1 MKQVAVFLAV
11 SVAVVAAA
19 ATVSPPTGVRLENG
33 NPTSGGRVTVLVQ
46 GQSES
51 VQVCSNGFGSNEA
64 NAVCRSLQYNQGT
77 VMNGQFGLRPGTEL
91 LTLSCSSSASGVSAC
106 SAQTITECSSIA
118 GVQCNSRLGA
128 TGTLGLEGGII
139 GAIIVCLVAIIG
151 IGIGLGVCLYKND
164 LCNCFGS
171 TGTL

>member
-19 ATVSPPTGVRLENG
+19 TVSPPTEVRLENG
-33 NPTSGGRVTVLVQ
+33 NPNSGGRVTVLVQ
-46 GQSES
+46 GQS

-91 LTLSCSSSASGVSAC
+91 LTLSCSSSASGVAAC

-139 GAIIVCLVAIIG
+139 GAILVCLVAVIG

-164 LCNCFGS
+164 LCNCFGN
-171 TGTL
+171 TGAV

>member
-1 MKQVAVFLAV
+1 MAVFLTVA
-11 SVAVVAAA
+11 VAVVAAA
-19 ATVSPPTGVRLENG
+19 TVSSPVGVRLENG
-33 NPTSGGRVTVLVQ
+33 NPTNGGRVTVQVQ
-46 GQSES
+46 RQSEW
-51 VQVCSNGFGSNEA
+51 VQVCSNGFGTNEA

-91 LTLSCSSSASGVSAC
+91 LTLSCSSSATGVSAC

-164 LCNCFGS
+164 LCNCFGRS
-171 TGTL
+171 GAV

>member
-1 MKQVAVFLAV
+1 MKQVAVFLV
-11 SVAVVAAA
+11 ISVAVVTA
-19 ATVSPPTGVRLENG
+19 ATVSPLTGVRLENG
-33 NPTSGGRVTVLVQ
+33 NPPASGRVTVQVQ

-51 VQVCSNGFGSNEA
+51 VQVCSNRFGTNEA
-64 NAVCRSLQYNQGT
+64 NAVCKSLQYNQGT

-91 LTLSCSSSASGVSAC
+91 LTLSCSSSATSVTDC
-106 SAQTITECSSIA
+106 SAQTTTECSSIA
-118 GVQCNSRLGA
+118 GVQCSSRLGA

-139 GAIIVCLVAIIG
+139 GAIIVCLVAVIG

-171 TGTL
+171 SGGV

>member
-19 ATVSPPTGVRLENG
+19 SVRLLTGVRVENG
-33 NPTSGGRVTVLVQ
+33 NPTSSGRVTVMQ

-51 VQVCSNGFGSNEA
+51 VQVCSNGFGPNEA

-91 LTLSCSSSASGVSAC
+91 LTLSCSPSASGVSAC

-128 TGTLGLEGGII
+128 TGSLGLEGGII
-139 GAIIVCLVAIIG
+139 GAILVCLVAIIG

-164 LCNCFGS
+164 LCNCFGRS
-171 TGTL
+171 GGV